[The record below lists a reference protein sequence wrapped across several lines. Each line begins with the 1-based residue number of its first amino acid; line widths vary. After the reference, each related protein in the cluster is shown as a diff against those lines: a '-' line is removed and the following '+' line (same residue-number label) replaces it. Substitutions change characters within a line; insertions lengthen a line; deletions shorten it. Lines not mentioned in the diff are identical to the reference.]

1 MIFEHEIPSGSKLYF
16 GESAKIKREIEFVSS
31 EILENLGFEEIVTPV
46 FSYHQHEY
54 FDDKKPLIRLNDAEN
69 HEVTL
74 RADSTADVVRIV
86 TKRLGRSTESK
97 KWFYIQPTLSF
108 PTREQYQI
116 GAEVI
121 DGEFATVAK
130 TAMMLLGE
138 IGIEPIMQIS
148 NIRIPQLLNKKYE
161 ISLEILKSMNLE
173 KLLEIG
179 PSWIE
184 ALSRINR
191 VEDLEDL
198 TLFPDDIRVELEAL
212 RANTLSIDHTHA
224 VLSPL
229 FYAKMRYYDS
239 MTFRMF
245 LDNDL
250 FAMGGTYSINGIEAA
265 GFALYTDE
273 CVCYKM
279 DNKAANE

>member
-130 TAMMLLGE
+130 TAMMLLSE

-148 NIRIPQLLNKKYE
+148 NIRIPQLLNEKYE

-184 ALSRINR
+184 ALSRISR

-198 TLFPDDIRVELEAL
+198 TLFPDDIRTELEAL
-212 RANTLSIDHTHA
+212 RANALSIDHSHA

-245 LDNDL
+245 LENDL
-250 FAMGGTYSINGIEAA
+250 FAMGGTYNINGIEAA